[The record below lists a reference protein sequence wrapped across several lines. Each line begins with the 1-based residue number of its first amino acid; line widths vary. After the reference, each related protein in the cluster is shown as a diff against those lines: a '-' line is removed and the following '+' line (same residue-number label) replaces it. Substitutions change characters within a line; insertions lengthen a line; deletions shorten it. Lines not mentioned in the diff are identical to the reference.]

1 LADEKSLGTR
11 RGVGGDLDHLFDSG
25 DTKRE
30 RRRLRPASN
39 DDRQRPG
46 QLAESLRAAGPLAV
60 FRNPLRQMSEAGN
73 GQLMTKMPVLVARGV
88 PVTLSVPD
96 RLQNRVFL
104 YYGLYFGRDGTRS
117 TTFVD
122 SPGFASIE
130 FQPCDAKPR
139 TAWPGGVR
147 IKGRAPVHLNVT
159 VAGSSSPTRLRL
171 GRPRPL
177 D

>member
-1 LADEKSLGTR
+1 VRKALALAAALAAIWTTSSTAATPSENVAGC
-11 RGVGGDLDHLFDSG
+11 
-25 DTKRE
+25 
-30 RRRLRPASN
+30 
-39 DDRQRPG
+39 DRQVTTIGSGPDNWRKVSE
-46 QLAESLRAAGPLAV
+46 LAGPLAV
-60 FRNPLRQMSEAGN
+60 FRDPLRQMSEAGN

-96 RLQNRVFL
+96 RLQSRVFL
-104 YYGLYFGRDGTRS
+104 YYGLYFRRDGTRS
-117 TTFVD
+117 TTFLD